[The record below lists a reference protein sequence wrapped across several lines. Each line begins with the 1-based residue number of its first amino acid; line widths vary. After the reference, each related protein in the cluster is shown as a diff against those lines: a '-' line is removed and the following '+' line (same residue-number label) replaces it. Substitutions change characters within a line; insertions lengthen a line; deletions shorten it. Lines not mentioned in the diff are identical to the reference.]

1 MSSSYNVPGQLMLQG
16 SVGRGEELE
25 VGMMLML
32 LLLRVMMLK
41 RRNNVMMMT

>member
-25 VGMMLML
+25 VGMMLI
-32 LLLRVMMLK
+32 LLRVMMLK